1 MAVSGLTSD
10 PSSRP
15 LALPCGLMACLHN
28 LLYAPHFPGCEPD
41 LDAPRVEGGFCEN
54 VFHNAASK
62 LPATLILFLRD
73 VHPQSWLDVFAV
85 LSVHALASLVIRR

>member
-1 MAVSGLTSD
+1 MAMSGLTSD

-15 LALPCGLMACLHN
+15 LALLCGLMACLHN

-41 LDAPRVEGGFCEN
+41 LDAPRVEGGFCED
-54 VFHNAASK
+54 VFYDAAGESSG
-62 LPATLILFLRD
+62 TLIAFLRD
-73 VHPQSWLDVFAV
+73 VHPQPWLDVFAV